1 MLPSPS
7 TSSQKSAS
15 GRPPVAHKNLRALPA
30 TMVPRIQKSRRAAA
44 PRGYPLGAVPGTCE
58 KPATDAASLA
68 RDPAHRRRRR
78 GDVRVALAAISQ
90 HDHQSHLLGKEARTH
105 YDQEKRST

>member
-44 PRGYPLGAVPGTCE
+44 PAGTLWVPYLE
-58 KPATDAASLA
+58 PARNQPRTL
-68 RDPAHRRRRR
+68 PA
-78 GDVRVALAAISQ
+78 
-90 HDHQSHLLGKEARTH
+90 
-105 YDQEKRST
+105 